1 MITNSVLFIISLINN
16 FSGLDELAQS
26 LSVLNLEQKTVC
38 SLAADSTLSATRL
51 YYCLFI
57 LKRYFVALNRTPHT
71 VDAQQGF
78 TPRKKNIDCNEI
90 GKNTLIIDS
99 KPSTV
104 DPTAGLARVGSKAA
118 LNFAFAFLKR
128 AWRLGEDT
136 DLCTELLTESLDALR
151 ILPVAT
157 LFEED
162 KVSTVWLDVVERS
175 SKFLLQVVTG

>member
-1 MITNSVLFIISLINN
+1 M
-16 FSGLDELAQS
+16 DELSQS
-26 LSVLNLEQKTVC
+26 LSVLNLEQKNLC
-38 SLAADSTLSATRL
+38 SLAANSTLSATRL
-51 YYCLFI
+51 HYCLSI
-57 LKRYFVALNRTPHT
+57 LKRYFVALNRTPHA

-78 TPRKKNIDCNEI
+78 THKKKNIECNEV
-90 GKNTLIIDS
+90 GKNVSQIDP
-99 KPSTV
+99 KVSTV

-136 DLCTELLTESLDALR
+136 DLCSELLNESLDALK

-157 LFEED
+157 LFDEE
-162 KVSTVWLDVVERS
+162 KVSSVWLEVVERS

>member
-1 MITNSVLFIISLINN
+1 M
-16 FSGLDELAQS
+16 
-26 LSVLNLEQKTVC
+26 NLEQKNLC
-38 SLAADSTLSATRL
+38 SLAANSTLSATRL

-78 TPRKKNIDCNEI
+78 THRKKNIECDEG
-90 GKNTLIIDS
+90 GKLFSHIDP
-99 KPSTV
+99 KISTV
-104 DPTAGLARVGSKAA
+104 DPTVGLARVGSKAA

-136 DLCTELLTESLDALR
+136 DLCSELLSESLDALR
-151 ILPVAT
+151 MLPVAT
-157 LFEED
+157 LFDGE
-162 KVSTVWLDVVERS
+162 KVSSVWLEVVERS